1 MGLTRGGTV
10 HRRTGDPRGE
20 RVVTGSRSTPE
31 SRPGDPRGA
40 LLGDRPGS
48 RTVTATGDAARAFL
62 VALAQGLSA
71 RRLYGADHPRSR
83 DSVTA
88 ATGRAKALLAES
100 RRPVFSL
107 LGAEVVYGDQPLRDP
122 GPVGLAERLST
133 AGVQRIELRGAPT
146 EGEMATFLGEL
157 ELALRAAGRPEGAD
171 PSAPAPGDVVAPTAG
186 EPANL
191 VWGALRPRD
200 SEHGGP
206 AGSRDGD
213 MAWPGPGAESS
224 GREMPDLGVELE
236 AISWIWD
243 EIRAGR
249 PLPLVEAEGVIR
261 SLGVVLRDLPPGS
274 APRVAD
280 PGAWSYGPLHAMHSA
295 LLAMAWIR
303 EGGGTPAEIM
313 DLGLAG
319 LFHDVGLVRVAPS
332 GSFEHAGSLDA
343 SERRSLE
350 THPLEG
356 ARLLLASDARL
367 ALAAVVA
374 FEHHLLP
381 RGGGYPAA
389 ARMGPTHPASRLV
402 QLLSAYDALRSKR
415 PFRAARSP
423 EAAREVLRSGSGRL
437 FDASLVAEFE
447 RFDFELPASVAPDP
461 EGVTNGGQAG
471 RHASS

>member
-1 MGLTRGGTV
+1 
-10 HRRTGDPRGE
+10 
-20 RVVTGSRSTPE
+20 VTGPRDQAE
-31 SRPGDPRGA
+31 SRPGD
-40 LLGDRPGS
+40 RPGS
-48 RTVTATGDAARAFL
+48 ATITASGDAARAFL

-71 RRLYGADHPRSR
+71 RRLYGADHARSR

-88 ATGRAKALLAES
+88 ATARAGALLAES

-107 LGAEVVYGDQPLRDP
+107 LGAEVIYGDQPLRDP

-146 EGEMATFLGEL
+146 EVEVARFLGEL
-157 ELALRAAGRPEGAD
+157 EEALRSAGRSGAGGRTAASPPGPEA
-171 PSAPAPGDVVAPTAG
+171 AAPGDTAAPSG
-186 EPANL
+186 GGPANI

-200 SEHGGP
+200 SEEGDGRQSP
-206 AGSRDGD
+206 DGD
-213 MAWPGPGAESS
+213 APGSDPGVAVGAGPGAGSAGPES
-224 GREMPDLGVELE
+224 PDLGVEIE
-236 AISWIWD
+236 AVSWIWD
-243 EIRAGR
+243 EIREGR
-249 PLPLVEAEGVIR
+249 PVPLVEAEGVIR

-274 APRVAD
+274 APRVAE
-280 PGAWSYGPLHAMHSA
+280 PGAWSYGPLHAMHTA
-295 LLAMAWIR
+295 LMAMVWIR
-303 EGGGTPAEIM
+303 EEGGTPAEIM

-319 LFHDVGLVRVAPS
+319 LFHDVGLVRVALN
-332 GSFEHAGSLDA
+332 GTFEHSGPLDEA
-343 SERRSLE
+343 ERRRLE

-356 ARLLLASDARL
+356 ARLLLAADARL

-381 RGGGYPAA
+381 RGGGYPATS
-389 ARMGPTHPASRLV
+389 RLESPHPAARLV
-402 QLLSAYDALRSKR
+402 QLLSSYDALRSDR

-447 RFDFELPASVAPDP
+447 RFDVEVPSTVAPDA
-461 EGVTNGGQAG
+461 EAEARAAAAGGQEG